1 MVISAAFA
9 FEVMDKEWPL
19 WLVLVGFL
27 GLDLVGMLLCRKW
40 LIAILF
46 LPLVVFCGIR
56 QVLELNDPYV
66 GGPIRQEA
74 GLRYVA
80 LSYLAFGSSLILL
93 VVGTVQGWASRKRS
107 PLLRLMP

>member
-27 GLDLVGMLLCRKW
+27 GLGLIGMLLCRKW
-40 LIAILF
+40 PLISILF
-46 LPLVVFCGIR
+46 LPLVVFYGIG
-56 QVLELNDPYV
+56 QMLELNDPYV
-66 GGPIRQEA
+66 GEAIRREA

-80 LSYLAFGSSLILL
+80 LSYLAFGSSVILL
-93 VVGTVQGWASRKRS
+93 VVGTLQGWARRKR
-107 PLLRLMP
+107 PG

>member
-1 MVISAAFA
+1 MVISAALA

-27 GLDLVGMLLCRKW
+27 GLGLVGMLLCRKW
-40 LIAILF
+40 PLIATFF
-46 LPLVVFCGIR
+46 LPLVVFCGMR

-74 GLRYVA
+74 GLRYVV
-80 LSYLAFGSSLILL
+80 LSYLAFGGGLILL
-93 VVGTVQGWASRKRS
+93 VVGTVQGWARRKRS
-107 PLLRLMP
+107 ALLR